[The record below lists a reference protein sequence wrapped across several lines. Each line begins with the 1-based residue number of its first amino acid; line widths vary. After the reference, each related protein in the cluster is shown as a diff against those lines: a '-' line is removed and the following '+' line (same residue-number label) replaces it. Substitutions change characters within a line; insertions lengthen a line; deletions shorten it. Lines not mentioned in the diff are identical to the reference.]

1 MIGWLNLLFVLALA
15 VLAVLFASA
24 NQREVTIQLPGGWR
38 MADVPLFVLAFVPL
52 FLGFLAGTIS
62 AWNSR
67 WALRRQSELLQ
78 SQNQKLEAE
87 LANLRNQPLD
97 NDLHVS

>member
-15 VLAVLFASA
+15 VMAVLFAAA
-24 NQREVTIQLPGGWR
+24 NQREVSIQLPGEWLVS
-38 MADVPLFVLAFVPL
+38 DVPLFVLAFVPL
-52 FLGFLAGTIS
+52 FLGFLAGTMS
-62 AWNSR
+62 AWSSR
-67 WALRRQSELLQ
+67 MNYRRQSDLLQ

-97 NDLHVS
+97 NDLHVT